1 MKKIH
6 FILPGGGVRGSFQA
20 GFLYRLENK
29 HSHLYSIYHI
39 DGTSIG
45 SINGFAFIN
54 KKTELMKEFWFN
66 IQSPESIIT
75 PISDTGTDSY
85 TSYIPFY
92 SDCIKLYNSVWGN
105 SVFSLKVLHDRIHQI
120 KIPKYGSK
128 KRELLDKYHCTVSNI
143 DTGELYYV
151 SGKDHNIK
159 TFICA
164 SSSLWIVSEPK
175 QIGDCRYIDGGLLEN
190 YPTKCIKHSKA
201 DLIVLVGY
209 DKDAPFK
216 KLKKNPNMLRY
227 LGRLIDMVRM
237 RVSKKSIQRCKNY
250 NVIMIPNKFKNVGAM
265 KLYPEI
271 ISKGFAD
278 GEIAADDFATKYLE
292 TTFSF

>member
-151 SGKDHNIK
+151 SGKDHN
-159 TFICA
+159 
-164 SSSLWIVSEPK
+164 
-175 QIGDCRYIDGGLLEN
+175 
-190 YPTKCIKHSKA
+190 
-201 DLIVLVGY
+201 
-209 DKDAPFK
+209 
-216 KLKKNPNMLRY
+216 
-227 LGRLIDMVRM
+227 
-237 RVSKKSIQRCKNY
+237 
-250 NVIMIPNKFKNVGAM
+250 
-265 KLYPEI
+265 
-271 ISKGFAD
+271 
-278 GEIAADDFATKYLE
+278 
-292 TTFSF
+292 